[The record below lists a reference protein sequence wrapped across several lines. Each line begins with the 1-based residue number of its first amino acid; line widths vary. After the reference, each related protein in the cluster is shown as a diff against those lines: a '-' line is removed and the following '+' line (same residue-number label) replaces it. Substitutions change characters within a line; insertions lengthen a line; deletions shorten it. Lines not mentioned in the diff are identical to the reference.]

1 MAVTFISG
9 TNKAINS
16 YDTDGNSVTYELVNQ
31 PGTQYVSGTPNSN
44 VAITTATVT
53 GQSRVAGVYAVN
65 STGTIN
71 VYSASITRISDS
83 TEFYTNITFDN
94 ATGGIV
100 DDWVVS
106 SDTGSQSGT
115 QFTDG
120 QGDNYVQMT
129 ANGGTFQGLYQ
140 SFALTANTKY
150 RFTVDAQ
157 IPAGAVLRL
166 DSRHFGQNNTGAP
179 QEGFFTDIQGD
190 GIRRTHTFDFFPTDT
205 AFIDPAGFP
214 DRSINGGPGSV
225 DYGVDRTST
234 NTDSAPNTRYYDH
247 QVTIRSTDADGQ
259 STDETFVIRAEL
271 PWTHI
276 ANLTH
281 GYVCGGYIGAESW
294 RHVCKL
300 DYSTDAS
307 VSLGTKL
314 AGNGVTTPNGN
325 RSGARYT
332 DGSTDIWT
340 GNGICYSSYAYNESS
355 YTENFNM
362 ITETAYGLNNQHN
375 GNHYG
380 QQGATDYDRRFGY
393 SHAGSLGDTSTG
405 TSQVEKF
412 NLSTMTR
419 VGDIGQATAWVLH
432 GGGFTQTHMYFAQA
446 GSGTRDYYD
455 FATETRIGN
464 GWTNNTEFT
473 AGNAHTKAISMW
485 DNRGWFVGW
494 NTVVN
499 TYIIN
504 FSTGVMSRAGDQTTN
519 NGEANCL
526 TAMNHGYTCGAYNG
540 TQNNH
545 SDKFNF
551 SNGTVTRNAAGDN
564 KGSPGASSGV
574 AMWCER

>member
-1 MAVTFISG
+1 MAVTFITG
-9 TNKAINS
+9 TNKAINAF
-16 YDTDGNSVTYELVNQ
+16 DKDAQSVTYTLKDQ
-31 PGTQYVSGTPNSN
+31 PGTQFVTGNATSN
-44 VAITTATVT
+44 VSLLNSTVT
-53 GQSRVAGVYAVN
+53 GVSKLAGVFAVN
-65 STGTIN
+65 SSGTIN
-71 VYSASITRISDS
+71 VYSASLTDVTNS
-83 TEFYTNITFDN
+83 TEYYINTSFNN
-94 ATGGIV
+94 GVTGWIASG
-100 DDWVVS
+100 
-106 SDTGSQSGT
+106 DTGT
-115 QFTDG
+115 QITATFVDG
-120 QGDNYVQMT
+120 QGDNYVQMS
-129 ANGGTFQGLYQ
+129 ASGGQYQGLYQ
-140 SFALTANTKY
+140 APALTANRKY

-157 IPAGAVLRL
+157 IPIGATLRL
-166 DSRHFGQNNTGAP
+166 DSRHFGVNNTGAP
-179 QEGFFTDIQGD
+179 QEGFFKDFQGD
-190 GIRRTHTFDFFPTDT
+190 GIRKTLTFDFYPTDT
-205 AFIDPAGFP
+205 VTIDPAGLP
-214 DRSINGGPGSV
+214 NRSINGGYGSV
-225 DYGVDRTST
+225 DYGVNRTSS
-234 NTDSAPNTRYYDH
+234 NTDTAPNRRYHDH
-247 QVTIRSTDADGQ
+247 PVKVEAVDTEGNTTEA
-259 STDETFVIRAEL
+259 TFVIRAEL

-294 RHVCKL
+294 RHVCKM
-300 DYSTDAS
+300 DYSTDSS
-307 VSLGTKL
+307 VSLGTKM
-314 AGNGVTTPNGN
+314 ADNGVTTPNAN

-340 GNGICYSSYAYNESS
+340 GNGICYSSYAYAESS

-380 QQGATDYDRRFGY
+380 QQGASDYERRMGY
-393 SHAGSLGDTSTG
+393 SHAGSLNDTSTG
-405 TSQVEKF
+405 TSQCEKF
-412 NLSTMTR
+412 NMSTTTR

-432 GGGFTQTHMYFAQA
+432 GGGFTQTHMFFAQA

-455 FATETRIGN
+455 FATETRVGN

-473 AGNAHTKAISMW
+473 GGAAHTKAISMW

-504 FSTGVMSRAGDQTTN
+504 FTTGVMTRAGDQTTN

-540 TQNNH
+540 AQNNH

-551 SNGTVTRNAAGDN
+551 SNGTVARNAAGDN

-574 AMWCER
+574 AMWAEL